1 MAQSVE
7 ALVGRAQVAGL
18 SVGSASL
25 SHSFFF
31 KSSAPLIKK

>member
-18 SVGSASL
+18 SVGSASTF
-25 SHSFFF
+25 SPFFLNHLP
-31 KSSAPLIKK
+31 PLIKK